1 MITPLGGESGALLE
15 ESREEMEERT
25 LRVSEG
31 RGRNTDGLNKKR
43 VEDKKEKEVVEEVME
58 IKS

>member
-1 MITPLGGESGALLE
+1 ME
-15 ESREEMEERT
+15 ESREEREERT

-31 RGRNTDGLNKKR
+31 RGRNTDGLNKKG

>member
-1 MITPLGGESGALLE
+1 ME

-43 VEDKKEKEVVEEVME
+43 VEDKKEKEVVEEVIE
-58 IKS
+58 VKS